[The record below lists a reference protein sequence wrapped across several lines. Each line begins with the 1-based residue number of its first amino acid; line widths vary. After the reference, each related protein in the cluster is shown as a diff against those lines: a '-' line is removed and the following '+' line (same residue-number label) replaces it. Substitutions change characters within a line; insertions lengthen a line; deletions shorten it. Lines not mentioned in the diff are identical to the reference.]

1 MFKIIIL
8 KIGIDAKR
16 AFTNY
21 SGLGNYS
28 RDVINSLGEFKNL
41 DLHLFTTKKNI
52 SNYKKPENSK
62 IHIPQNYLLKNYW
75 RLYGLNKIVQKENL
89 QIFHGLSNE
98 IPFGLNKKIKSVVTI
113 HDVIFKKYPQFY
125 NSFDKFI
132 YSLKTYYSCRN
143 SNKIITVSKQTKED
157 LIKYFKINPEKIEVI
172 YQSCHIAFKTPIKN
186 INISN
191 KYKLPK
197 DYILFV
203 GTIEKRKNLK
213 FLLNAIKS
221 NQSINLV
228 CVGEKKSY
236 YREILNFLHN
246 EKINNKIF
254 FLEVKSVN
262 DLSDI
267 YKKAKFLVYPS
278 FYEGF
283 GIPII
288 EALFSEIPVITL
300 DKPVFRE
307 TGGDY
312 CTYVKNTLEL
322 KKIIA
327 KFWEM
332 KTIKNK
338 NSKNWIKKYNS
349 SKQADQIIRIYN
361 EILK

>member
-1 MFKIIIL
+1 MFKIIVL

-28 RDVINSLGEFKNL
+28 RDVINSLCKFKSL
-41 DLHLFTTKKNI
+41 DVHLFTTKKNI
-52 SNYKKPENSK
+52 SHYKKPENSK
-62 IHIPQNYLLKNYW
+62 IHIPKNYLLKSYW
-75 RLYGLNKIVQKENL
+75 RLFGLNKIIQKENL

-98 IPFGLNKKIKSVVTI
+98 IPLGLNEKIKSVVTI

-125 NSFDKFI
+125 NSFDRFI
-132 YSLKTYYSCRN
+132 YSLKTYYSCKK
-143 SNKIITVSKQTKED
+143 SDKIITVSKQTKED

-172 YQSCHIAFKTPIKN
+172 YQSCHIAFKTPLKN
-186 INISN
+186 INISK

-213 FLLNAIKS
+213 FLLNAIKD
-221 NQSINLV
+221 NPSINLV

-236 YREILNFLHN
+236 YRHILNFLHN

-288 EALFSEIPVITL
+288 ESLFSEIPVITL
-300 DKPVFRE
+300 DKPIFRE

-312 CTYVKNTLEL
+312 CTYVKNSLEL

-338 NSKNWIKKYNS
+338 NSKNWIKKYDS
-349 SKQADQIIRIYN
+349 SKQADQIVRIYN

>member
-1 MFKIIIL
+1 MFKIIVL

-28 RDVINSLGEFKNL
+28 RDVINSLCKFNNL

-52 SNYKKPENSK
+52 SIYKKPENSK
-62 IHIPQNYLLKNYW
+62 IHIPKNYLFKNYW
-75 RLYGLNKIVQKENL
+75 RLYGLNKIIQKENL

-98 IPFGLNKKIKSVVTI
+98 IPFGLNKKIRSVVTI

-125 NSFDKFI
+125 NSFDRYV
-132 YSLKTYYSCRN
+132 YSLKTYYSCKN
-143 SNKIITVSKQTKED
+143 SNKIITVSKQTKKD
-157 LIKYFKINPEKIEVI
+157 LIKYFKIDPEKIEVI
-172 YQSCHIAFKTPIKN
+172 YQSCHVAFKTPLKD

-213 FLLNAIKS
+213 FLLNAIKDKPC
-221 NQSINLV
+221 INLV

-236 YREILNFLHN
+236 YRDILNYLHDK
-246 EKINNKIF
+246 KINNKIF

-300 DKPVFRE
+300 DKPIFRE

-312 CTYVKNTLEL
+312 CTYVKSSLEL
-322 KKIIA
+322 KKILV

-338 NSKNWIKKYNS
+338 NSKDWIKKYDS

>member
-1 MFKIIIL
+1 MFKIIVL

-28 RDVINSLGEFKNL
+28 RDVINSLCKFKGL
-41 DLHLFTTKKNI
+41 DVHLFTTKKNI
-52 SNYKKPENSK
+52 YYYKKPENSK
-62 IHIPQNYLLKNYW
+62 IHIPKNYLLKSYW
-75 RLYGLNKIVQKENL
+75 RLFGLNKIIQKENL

-98 IPFGLNKKIKSVVTI
+98 IPLGLNEKIKSVVTI

-125 NSFDKFI
+125 NSFDRFI
-132 YSLKTYYSCRN
+132 YSLKTYYSCKK
-143 SNKIITVSKQTKED
+143 SDKIITVSKQTKED
-157 LIKYFKINPEKIEVI
+157 LIKHFKINPEKIEVI
-172 YQSCHIAFKTPIKN
+172 YQSCHIAFKTPLKN
-186 INISN
+186 INISK

-213 FLLNAIKS
+213 FLLNAIKD
-221 NQSINLV
+221 NPSINLV

-236 YREILNFLHN
+236 YRHILNFLHN

-288 EALFSEIPVITL
+288 ESLFSEIPVITL
-300 DKPVFRE
+300 DKPIFRE

-312 CTYVKNTLEL
+312 CTYVKNSLEL

-338 NSKNWIKKYNS
+338 NSKNWIKKYDS
-349 SKQADQIIRIYN
+349 SKQADQIVRIYN

>member
-1 MFKIIIL
+1 MFKIIVL

-28 RDVINSLGEFKNL
+28 RDVINSLCKFKSL
-41 DLHLFTTKKNI
+41 DVHLFTTKKNI
-52 SNYKKPENSK
+52 SYYKKPENSK
-62 IHIPQNYLLKNYW
+62 IHIPKNYLLKSYW
-75 RLYGLNKIVQKENL
+75 RLFGLNKIIQKENL

-98 IPFGLNKKIKSVVTI
+98 IPLGLNEKIKSVVTI

-125 NSFDKFI
+125 NSFDRFI
-132 YSLKTYYSCRN
+132 YSLKTYYSCKK
-143 SNKIITVSKQTKED
+143 SDKIITVSKQTKED
-157 LIKYFKINPEKIEVI
+157 LIKHFKINPEKIEVI
-172 YQSCHIAFKTPIKN
+172 YQSCHIAFKTPLKN
-186 INISN
+186 INISK

-213 FLLNAIKS
+213 FLLNAIKD
-221 NQSINLV
+221 NPSINLV

-236 YREILNFLHN
+236 YRHILNFLHN

-288 EALFSEIPVITL
+288 ESLFSEIPVITL
-300 DKPVFRE
+300 DKPIFRE

-312 CTYVKNTLEL
+312 CTYVKNSLEL

-338 NSKNWIKKYNS
+338 NSKNWIKKYDS

>member
-1 MFKIIIL
+1 MFKIIVL

-28 RDVINSLGEFKNL
+28 RDVINSLCKFKSL
-41 DLHLFTTKKNI
+41 DVHLFTTKKNI
-52 SNYKKPENSK
+52 SHYKKPENSK
-62 IHIPQNYLLKNYW
+62 IHIPKNYLLKSYW
-75 RLYGLNKIVQKENL
+75 RLFGLNKIIQKENL

-98 IPFGLNKKIKSVVTI
+98 IPLGLNEKIKSVVTI

-125 NSFDKFI
+125 NSFDRFI
-132 YSLKTYYSCRN
+132 YSLKTYYSCKK
-143 SNKIITVSKQTKED
+143 SDKIITVSKQTKED
-157 LIKYFKINPEKIEVI
+157 LIKHFKINPEKIEVI
-172 YQSCHIAFKTPIKN
+172 YQSCHIAFKTPLKN
-186 INISN
+186 INISK

-213 FLLNAIKS
+213 FLLNAIKD
-221 NQSINLV
+221 NPSINLV

-236 YREILNFLHN
+236 YRHILNFLHN

-288 EALFSEIPVITL
+288 ESLFSEIPVITL
-300 DKPVFRE
+300 DKPIFRE

-312 CTYVKNTLEL
+312 CTYVKNSLEL

-338 NSKNWIKKYNS
+338 NSKNWIKKYDS
-349 SKQADQIIRIYN
+349 SKQADQIVRIYN

>member
-28 RDVINSLGEFKNL
+28 RDIINSLSNFKNL

-52 SNYKKPENSK
+52 LNYKKPESSK
-62 IHIPQNYLLKNYW
+62 IHIPQNYLSKNYW
-75 RLYGLNKIVQKENL
+75 RLYGLNKIIQKENL

-98 IPFGLNKKIKSVVTI
+98 IPFGLNEKIKSVVTI

-125 NSFDKFI
+125 NSFDRFI
-132 YSLKTYYSCRN
+132 YSLKTYYSCKK

-172 YQSCHIAFKTPIKN
+172 YQSCHIAFKTPLKD

-213 FLLNAIKS
+213 FLLNAIKDS
-221 NQSINLV
+221 PSINLV
-228 CVGEKKSY
+228 CIGEKKSY
-236 YREILNFLHN
+236 YRHILNFINN

-278 FYEGF
+278 YYEGF

-307 TGGDY
+307 TGGNY
-312 CTYVKNTLEL
+312 CSYVKNSLEL
-322 KKIIA
+322 KKLIA

-332 KTIKNK
+332 KTIQNK

-361 EILK
+361 EIIK

>member
-1 MFKIIIL
+1 MFKIIVL

-28 RDVINSLGEFKNL
+28 RDVINSLCKFNNL

-52 SNYKKPENSK
+52 SYYKKPENSK
-62 IHIPQNYLLKNYW
+62 IHIPKNYLLKSYW
-75 RLYGLNKIVQKENL
+75 RLFGLNKIIQKENL

-98 IPFGLNKKIKSVVTI
+98 IPLGLNEKIKSVVTI

-125 NSFDKFI
+125 NSFDRFI
-132 YSLKTYYSCRN
+132 YSLKTYYSCKK
-143 SNKIITVSKQTKED
+143 SDKIITVSKQTKED

-172 YQSCHIAFKTPIKN
+172 YQSCHIAFKTPLKN
-186 INISN
+186 INISK

-213 FLLNAIKS
+213 FLLNAIKD
-221 NQSINLV
+221 NPFINLV
-228 CVGEKKSY
+228 CIGEKKSY
-236 YREILNFLHN
+236 YRHILNFLHN

-288 EALFSEIPVITL
+288 ESLFSETPVITL
-300 DKPVFRE
+300 DKPIFRE

-312 CTYVKNTLEL
+312 CTYVKNSLEL

-338 NSKNWIKKYNS
+338 NSKNWIKKYDS